1 MIQFTTST
9 RLERHVKLNFIPFET
24 KIIGLL
30 IQGQISYLTPYMRHK
45 ESGQSIT
52 TRLHNEMDQP
62 IQNKPKK
69 RSYYRNEG
77 HNRRNGPFRQ

>member
-1 MIQFTTST
+1 
-9 RLERHVKLNFIPFET
+9 
-24 KIIGLL
+24 
-30 IQGQISYLTPYMRHK
+30 MRHK